1 MYFRDRPVILRKN
14 DIASKKYIY
23 DKKWESNSRRKQF
36 HLFIGNIL
44 SKLLLP
50 MERAYQKIF
59 NRGTFTADNRLQYLE
74 FRCQKWQFSIK
85 SLYKMAYCSVRD
97 TPLQTCE
104 CTCTCTCTRPLF
116 NYMLRRPVKYKR
128 RLT

>member
-1 MYFRDRPVILRKN
+1 MYL
-14 DIASKKYIY
+14 
-23 DKKWESNSRRKQF
+23 
-36 HLFIGNIL
+36 LL
-44 SKLLLP
+44 SKFLYLHVCIVQLHIFLTYNLIMYLFQILP
-50 MERAYQKIF
+50 IVKF
-59 NRGTFTADNRLQYLE
+59 HKRGEN
-74 FRCQKWQFSIK
+74 
-85 SLYKMAYCSVRD
+85 VRD